1 MKKALY
7 VLAALLA
14 VGALLFV
21 CSDFAR
27 RTDVYAGT
35 FELSEDG
42 KTMTLH
48 TGVMSSMGYTR
59 ALRTERVGTTLR
71 CTFYAAFGG
80 LNSRIG
86 AQNFFDI
93 PVEGCTE
100 IAFFRGG
107 GVWTPA
113 LQKDPATGEWIRCR

>member
-1 MKKALY
+1 MKKALC

-21 CSDFAR
+21 CSGCTR

-59 ALRTERVGTTLR
+59 APRTERVGTTLR
-71 CTFYAAFGG
+71 CTFYSTFGG

-86 AQNFFDI
+86 AQNVFDI

>member
-48 TGVMSSMGYTR
+48 TGKLAVEFPEDGS
-59 ALRTERVGTTLR
+59 
-71 CTFYAAFGG
+71 
-80 LNSRIG
+80 G
-86 AQNFFDI
+86 A
-93 PVEGCTE
+93 
-100 IAFFRGG
+100 RY
-107 GVWTPA
+107 
-113 LQKDPATGEWIRCR
+113 TGEVLTDEQAAEQGYLYGVYAEIE